1 MKGLFSKDMLTRLAL
16 NMQRGD
22 KEAAEKLYSELVGK
36 TFGFCVSRVRH
47 RHQAEDLTQEI
58 FLKVVDGI
66 QTFDPKLGVFSV
78 WFWQL
83 ARNTLTDHYRRAK
96 DISFSDVSETRIEM
110 AFVDNPETRVEESL
124 ERRRLNEFLKSLP
137 EEDQELF
144 RLHYLADLSYREI
157 SKILN
162 KSEGSLRVSV
172 SRLKEKIRKHLK

>member
-1 MKGLFSKDMLTRLAL
+1 MKGRFLKDRLTRLAL
-16 NMQRGD
+16 NMQKGD
-22 KEAAEKLYSELVGK
+22 KGAAEKLYSELVGK

-47 RHQAEDLTQEI
+47 RHQAEDLTQDI

-66 QTFDPKLGVFSV
+66 HTFNPGSGVFSV
-78 WFWQL
+78 WFWQI

-96 DISFSDVSETRIEM
+96 DLSFSDVSETRIET
-110 AFVDNPETRVEESL
+110 ASIDNPETRAEESL

>member
-1 MKGLFSKDMLTRLAL
+1 MKDKLTRLAL
-16 NMQRGD
+16 NMQKGD
-22 KEAAEKLYSELVGK
+22 KGAAEKLYNELVGK

-66 QTFDPKLGVFSV
+66 QTFDPKIGVFSI

-83 ARNTLTDHYRRAK
+83 ARNTLTDHYRRAR
-96 DISFSDVSETRIEM
+96 DLSFSDVSETRIET
-110 AFVDNPETRVEESL
+110 AFIDNPETRVEESL
-124 ERRRLNEFLKSLP
+124 ELRRLQEFLKSLP

>member
-1 MKGLFSKDMLTRLAL
+1 MKDRLTRLAL
-16 NMQRGD
+16 NMQKGD
-22 KEAAEKLYSELVGK
+22 KKAAEKLYSELVGK

-66 QTFDPKLGVFSV
+66 QTFDPKQGFFSV

-96 DISFSDVSETRIEM
+96 DLSFSDVSETRIEM
-110 AFVDNPETRVEESL
+110 AIIQDPETRAEESL
-124 ERRRLNEFLKSLP
+124 EFRRLQEFLKSLP